1 MSDPADPAQIIA
13 ASPLFDAA
21 WYLHRYP
28 QVARSG
34 LSAARHYLWVGA
46 RAGWHPGP
54 QFDTQAYLA
63 RYPQVVGAGAEGAM
77 NPLVHYETIGR
88 AIGHTITAAD
98 PALMPLDTQPAA
110 KATAARDQHP
120 LWAELQS
127 MVDGHTP
134 GLGFTRSTGRAAD
147 LARGDYT
154 VVTPTGDRPAFF
166 NRCMHMVATQTVP
179 PAQWVVVDDGQVPL
193 DAQMVLPDWITYVR
207 RTRAP
212 DDPPHTLPVNMLAA
226 LDHIAHDRVLVMED
240 DDWYAPQYAH
250 YMLPH
255 LDHADLIGLNQI
267 RYYHLQAGLWKTAT
281 PPRHTAFAQCGFRRG
296 HAWDHLAAVCCS
308 NFTEIR
314 EKGVIDR
321 HWWHTFEGKSRLID
335 PHPCLHLGIKGAFGR
350 AGLAHGHGAAEV
362 DYIPDPD
369 HAYLRQCIGPDHAFY
384 AHWQR
389 RAHKPYVLY
398 TLHVPEQPLPD
409 LAGHDLR
416 QFDLFAFSRDPLP
429 KDSPW
434 QALPFDLH
442 GNEDQTDPHVLLA
455 RVRALPHLYF
465 PQHGRSLWLA
475 PGAKVP
481 SDPAGLMA
489 RSIERGCAIGAY
501 GRDPERGYTGSNMTY
516 KRYLTQCERG
526 QAQGLRA
533 DVLLRAHSDPQVAA
547 AMVSWQQTQSGTDWL
562 DADAGLSLAV
572 SSARL
577 ETDIWD

>member
-1 MSDPADPAQIIA
+1 MSDPLDPAGTID

-21 WYLHRYP
+21 WYAHRYP

-34 LSAARHYLWVGA
+34 LRAAQHYLWVGA

-63 RYPQVVGAGAEGAM
+63 RYPQVTEAAM
-77 NPLVHYETIGR
+77 NPLVHYERYGR
-88 AIGHTITAAD
+88 AMGHTITPAD
-98 PALMPLDTQPAA
+98 PALMPPDAQVAA
-110 KATAARDQHP
+110 AQDQGP
-120 LWAELQS
+120 LWTAVAQ
-127 MVDGHTP
+127 MVDGSAP
-134 GLGFTRSTGRAAD
+134 GLGFTRRLRGDAG

-166 NRCMHMVATQTVP
+166 NRCLHMVATQTVP
-179 PAQWVVVDDGQVPL
+179 PAQWVVVDDGQLPL

-207 RTRAP
+207 RARAA

-240 DDWYAPQYAH
+240 DDWYAPHYAQF
-250 YMLPH
+250 MLPH
-255 LDHADLIGLNQI
+255 LDRADLIGLNQI

-296 HAWDHLAAVCCS
+296 HAWDHLAAVCRS

-314 EKGVIDR
+314 ERGVIDR
-321 HWWHTFEGKSRLID
+321 HWWHTFEGTKTLID

-350 AGLAHGHGAAEV
+350 AGLAHGHGAGEV

-384 AHWQR
+384 AHWQA

-398 TLHVPEQPLPD
+398 TVHIAGQPLPD
-409 LAGHDLR
+409 LAGRDLR
-416 QFDLFAFSRDPLP
+416 QFDLFAFTLDPLP
-429 KDSPW
+429 EDSPW
-434 QALPFDLH
+434 QGLPYDAH
-442 GNEDQTDPHVLLA
+442 WNDPHALLA

-475 PGAKVP
+475 PGAQLP
-481 SDPAGLMA
+481 DDPAGCMA
-489 RSIERGCAIGAY
+489 QSIDRGTLIGARR
-501 GRDPERGYTGSNMTY
+501 RDPARGYSGSNTAY
-516 KRYLTQCERG
+516 KRFLTQHAAG
-526 QAQGLRA
+526 QAHSLRA
-533 DVLLRAHSDPQVAA
+533 DVLVRAHGDPAVAA
-547 AMVSWQQTQSGTDWL
+547 AMVGWQGTQDGDDWL
-562 DADAGLSLAV
+562 DADTGLSVAVSLAGL
-572 SSARL
+572 
-577 ETDIWD
+577 EPDIWD